1 MRYLVVVLDEEIGG
15 NLHITDVGVQVH
27 PAADPS
33 AEFNDVKIYMGYCAS
48 DQLVS
53 TFEDNYVEGS
63 RTQVF
68 DSYTYVFSGS
78 AGEWC
83 TIQLDTPFT
92 YWFGQGNLLIEV
104 TWSSPVDNQSF
115 YTYGWDTGIIRA
127 VAATAAGAP
136 SVPTGSLSSA
146 MSRLKLVGDYLDL
159 ESTTFA
165 GIKILQ
171 SN

>member
-15 NLHITDVGVQVH
+15 NLHVTDVGVQVH

-33 AEFNDVKIYMGYCAS
+33 AEFNDVKIYMGYCTS

-68 DSYTYVFSGS
+68 DSSTYVFSGS
-78 AGEWC
+78 ASEWC

-92 YWFGQGNLLIEV
+92 YWLGQGNLLIEV

-115 YTYGWDTGIIRA
+115 YTYGWDTGTIRA

-136 SVPTGSLSSA
+136 STPAGSLSSA
-146 MSRLKLVGDYLDL
+146 MTRLELVGGFMDL